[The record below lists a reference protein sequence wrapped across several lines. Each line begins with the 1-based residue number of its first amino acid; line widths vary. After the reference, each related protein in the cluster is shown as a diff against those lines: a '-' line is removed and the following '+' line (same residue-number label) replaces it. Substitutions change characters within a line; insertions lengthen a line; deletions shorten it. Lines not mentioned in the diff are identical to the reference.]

1 MKSYIQE
8 ENLQKAMAEYT
19 DDMHVGLPI
28 KDQYKNNIGVV
39 SQVYDNTK
47 SSGEQVYAVVDNRH
61 IPKEEVKEVT
71 VLFRGSTS
79 PQEFIN
85 NPADVT
91 LDWLENDIPMASNIW
106 AMKDFGNPHNF
117 SAVSPQL
124 KASSEH
130 LKEIMK
136 KYPNAKINIDGH
148 SLGGMDAQYAVVDI
162 TDKKDLKRINSVH
175 VYNAPDIYPTL
186 TKEQKKTADS
196 LKSKIVV
203 YVDPN
208 DFIGMVG
215 REGKKGSEDSVGTV
229 YYTESPD
236 INWIDQHMTY
246 GYRMENGQI
255 KVIET
260 NLPPEVKATRKAMG
274 SFYKDKKK
282 FQKSGKGIS
291 SHEKIFLDA
300 EQATVIA
307 SGLVS
312 TAETALEEIKTSAQ
326 SAVEE
331 AEELWNTTKSMPF
344 GITELTEAELAE
356 AYAEGGVTYASIVTK
371 TDNHFDKKITK
382 AEELVTTYTTLKSD
396 IQSGINTM
404 LSKDS
409 ELAGEFKKWES

>member
-1 MKSYIQE
+1 M
-8 ENLQKAMAEYT
+8 
-19 DDMHVGLPI
+19 
-28 KDQYKNNIGVV
+28 
-39 SQVYDNTK
+39 
-47 SSGEQVYAVVDNRH
+47 
-61 IPKEEVKEVT
+61 
-71 VLFRGSTS
+71 
-79 PQEFIN
+79 
-85 NPADVT
+85 T

-106 AMKDFGNPHNF
+106 VMKDFGNPHNF

-136 KYPNAKINIDGH
+136 KYPNAKINIGGH

-186 TKEQKKTADS
+186 TKGQKKTADS

-260 NLPPEVKATRKAMG
+260 NLPPEVRTTRKAMG

-282 FQKSGKGIS
+282 FKKSGKGLS

-300 EQATVIA
+300 EQAAVIA

-312 TAETALEEIKTSAQ
+312 TAETALEDIKTSAKT
-326 SAVEE
+326 AVGE
-331 AEELWNTTKSMPF
+331 AEELWNTTKSIPF

-356 AYAEGGVTYASIVTK
+356 AYAEGGVTYDSIVTK
-371 TDNHFDKKITK
+371 TDTHFDEKVKN
-382 AEELVTTYTTLKSD
+382 AGDLVTTYTTLKSD
-396 IQSGINTM
+396 IQSGVETM

-409 ELAGEFKKWES
+409 ELAGDFKAWEN